1 MKIDLKFQ
9 TVDAPNAGSVLF
21 DVVRAV
27 KLALDKK
34 LYGAVES
41 VCAYGFKRPP
51 HMVSLEEA
59 EKEFKKFLA

>member
-34 LYGAVES
+34 VKGAVEP

-51 HMVSLEEA
+51 QMVSLEEA
-59 EKEFKKFLA
+59 EAQFKKFLS